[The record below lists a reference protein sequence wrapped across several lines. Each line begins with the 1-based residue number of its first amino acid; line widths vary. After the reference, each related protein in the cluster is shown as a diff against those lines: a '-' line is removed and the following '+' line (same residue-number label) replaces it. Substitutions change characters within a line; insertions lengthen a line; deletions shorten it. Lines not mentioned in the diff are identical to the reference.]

1 MSVPITG
8 PPRVR
13 IKDACDRRGADGVVD
28 GCLTLLDGGEVD
40 ADLIQVLGGPA
51 GPRYLD
57 APPDQRY
64 WLRVWAARGLLWAP
78 WQDRSAPAVC
88 EALGDDAWRVR
99 EMAAKVVAR
108 HRVAEAFDDL
118 TPLLHD
124 PVPRVRFA
132 ASRALRVLTAAGA

>member
-1 MSVPITG
+1 VSATG

-13 IKDACDRRGADGVVD
+13 IADACNRRGTDDVLN
-28 GCLTLLDGGEVD
+28 GCLSLLDGGDVD

-51 GPRYLD
+51 GPRHLD

-64 WLRVWAARGLLWAP
+64 WLKVWATRGLLWAP
-78 WQDRSAPAVC
+78 WQARSAPAVC
-88 EALGDDAWRVR
+88 EALADDAWRVR

-108 HRVAEAFDDL
+108 HRVAEAFDGL
-118 TPLLHD
+118 TPLLAD
-124 PVPRVRFA
+124 PVPRVRCA